1 LYHIISNGKST
12 IRSRTTNGS
21 IAQNDKS
28 GTQQYHTATKGD
40 ILMTLQ
46 IPQFQKQVIDPDMEM
61 LLKMTNY
68 LVSKIV
74 QQLKETNY

>member
-1 LYHIISNGKST
+1 
-12 IRSRTTNGS
+12 
-21 IAQNDKS
+21 
-28 GTQQYHTATKGD
+28 
-40 ILMTLQ
+40 MTLQ
-46 IPQFQKQVIDPDMEM
+46 IPQFQKHVIDPDMEM

>member
-1 LYHIISNGKST
+1 MYHIISNGKSP

-28 GTQQYHTATKGD
+28 GTRQYHTATKGD
-40 ILMTLQ
+40 HILMALQ
-46 IPQFQKQVIDPDMEM
+46 ILKSTPYVEDPQIDR

-74 QQLKETNY
+74 QQLKEAY

>member
-1 LYHIISNGKST
+1 LYHIISNGKSP

-46 IPQFQKQVIDPDMEM
+46 FPEDPQIES

-68 LVSKIV
+68 LVGNIA
-74 QQLKETNY
+74 QQLKEAY